1 MRSYTHEMLT
11 KRKHKLVHNNG
22 KVAIY
27 INRGQVDGN
36 AVLTCYIITK
46 ENTLVN
52 PDRIVRRSGEVDNQ
66 FLDQLVF
73 WSFRVGRIEQWEN
86 ELVTLNQNYDLI
98 NDCAK
103 AVDFLFSETPW
114 SEIQGEC
121 LAIALESICN

>member
-22 KVAIY
+22 KVAVY
-27 INRGQVDGN
+27 INRGQIDGN
-36 AVLTCYIITK
+36 AVLTCYLITN
-46 ENTLVN
+46 EGTLIS

-66 FLDQLVF
+66 FLDQLVY
-73 WSFRVGRIEQWEN
+73 WTFRVGTIEAWATIIDDRDN
-86 ELVTLNQNYDLI
+86 HGLI